1 MASPEHS
8 DPYLDPTTG
17 VLRNKVGALTRA
29 DLASAEGALAF
40 ARAVE
45 LADTPV
51 PATGDLNEFRAIH
64 RHLFQDVYDWAGEL
78 RTINMRKLTPGAEL
92 FMPEHL
98 IDRAASV
105 AAGELRNDRMLRGL
119 DRPKFIERLSYHYDQ
134 WNHLHPFRDGNGRTQ
149 RLFWDRIATDAGWRL
164 DWRTVRGEVN
174 NEACRIA
181 SEQRDFA
188 PLHQMFHS
196 IVARRDEGGQDDTE
210 RLGIRPPGI
219 DPGEA
224 ARLARMD
231 TPLPPRAVPA
241 QPQQHPSAAPQT
253 RGASRRSPD
262 AGLGR

>member
-40 ARAVE
+40 GRAVE
-45 LADTPV
+45 LADTPCLP
-51 PATGDLNEFRAIH
+51 PATSTSSVRSTATSSKTSTTGA
-64 RHLFQDVYDWAGEL
+64 EL

-105 AAGELRNDRMLRGL
+105 AAGELRDDRMLRGL
-119 DRPKFIERLSYHYDQ
+119 DRPKFIERLSYHCDQ

-196 IVARRDEGGQDDTE
+196 IVTRRDERGQDDTE
-210 RLGIRPPGI
+210 RLGIRPPSI